1 MSLPELGLEGAVSR
15 VASTD
20 SALVMVDTQDTAV
33 TLSLSSF
40 SLVSKLAGYSHTA
53 NISAHSLSPDSQ
65 TCLVSYSNNRL
76 MELNTHTGKYTQFS
90 RQIVQYLYQK
100 QYCFCSINSSQKS
113 HFYYDQ
119 LIMFNI

>member
-65 TCLVSYSNNRL
+65 
-76 MELNTHTGKYTQFS
+76 
-90 RQIVQYLYQK
+90 
-100 QYCFCSINSSQKS
+100 
-113 HFYYDQ
+113 
-119 LIMFNI
+119 IMFLISMCLKTILTCSLIITLITRIP